1 MTRFQDIVREL
12 LKDKSKKSPYKRG
25 ANLNIESLE
34 NRSLLAAHP
43 LADAPDVNFN
53 VAEQWESGHTADLT
67 ITNDE
72 GTAFSNWQLEFDYD
86 GAVSSFWNAN
96 VASDGNG
103 HYTVTPPTWDS
114 TLDPGESLGVG
125 IVADGQPGDL
135 RNVTFNGVAEQG
147 GGSQTPDSAPQNPV
161 NLPNDN
167 GSADPT
173 NPGDSVAPVA
183 GSPSTPSL
191 SVLTN
196 WETGGYDVSVNLWSG
211 DPAESWKVYENG
223 ELIHE
228 ADFESTDATPQS
240 AKVNISDNTYGV
252 YTYQV
257 EVSNAAGTT
266 ASTQV
271 THVVG
276 GASQIEILSED
287 AQSQAL
293 QLTIQQGSNDYD
305 LSIGDSQSA
314 TFSVATNN
322 SRVVSVEMIDADT
335 LRVTGLEAGR
345 ASVKIT
351 DADTGETRYLGFR
364 VRTAE
369 GELPGLPDY
378 LTIGSVSEDSAG
390 DLAFWQDFDGTDPAT
405 NKFVDSRYI
414 YLNGGPV
421 NGWRTW
427 GDRVGSYVR
436 ESLKLGMIPQFVYY
450 NIPDGGESFTTNNE
464 HLASTEYMEGYFND
478 LKFALDTIASEA
490 GDELVQF
497 IMEPDFIGYLMQNA
511 NAPASALPAMT
522 SAAYSSGVL
531 QQGVDPQFD
540 NTVTGLINA
549 INYTISSH
557 QANVEFGWQFNLWA
571 SPGIETP
578 IGSQG
583 ICHLTDTMGI
593 EAGRAAIA
601 REAELIA
608 EYYMDAGVLSYGAE
622 FISIDKYGLDAGA
635 QNGAAA
641 DPAASTWFWN
651 ADHWNNY
658 LLVVE
663 TLSET
668 TGKEMILWQIP
679 VGHIN
684 DSLATNPYDESGTFE
699 ALDNTTRQYEDS
711 APTYFLGDTFTAT
724 GDRYDHFAANES
736 GDAKITSDGNTI
748 TWESHMEEA
757 KAAGVRQILFG
768 AGVGISTDS
777 IGTEPTDDYW
787 WISKVQQYYQ
797 DPVEMEGTIVT
808 PPAEVIDAPADPIS
822 PPVEIIT
829 PPVENIDPPASPIT
843 PPAEN
848 IDPPAEAPVATATII
863 ENSDVGFSQT
873 GFSYLSNA
881 QVADA
886 VAGDVYMLRGGSG
899 IATWNFNNLPAGEY
913 QIATTWSGRYDN
925 KYNATDAPYTVRDG
939 SGNVLADIVVD
950 QTGTP
955 SDFEDA
961 GVSWTV
967 LATVTASDG
976 TISVSL
982 AEGSNANRYVVA
994 DAVRLVKVSTDSEVE
1009 DSPATPV
1016 APPAEN
1022 IDVPAENVTPPVE
1035 TIDPPADPVAPPVE
1049 EATPPV
1055 AEEVVPPSESVD
1067 PPADPVVPPAGEIAA
1082 PVEEIDSE
1090 TPPAESVTPPA
1101 ENIDP
1106 PAEIVTPPAE
1116 TVDTPAEDTAPPA
1129 TNEDPEADP
1138 ISQPVVAAYYP
1149 EWGIYGRD
1157 YQIADVPAED
1167 LTHFIYAFAN
1177 LTAGGEMVLF
1187 DSYAATE
1194 KRFSAEDSVSGEA
1207 DLWSYPADDPRSQQT
1222 VWGNFNQLSQL
1233 KEKYP
1238 HLRTSIALGGWTLSG
1253 NFSSVCSTAAGRETL
1268 AQSIYDF
1275 LDTYTVFDGIDFD
1288 WEYPG
1293 GGGLSSNGVSD
1304 QDGENYALLLGLVR
1318 DKLDQLGTENG
1329 RYYEITVASP
1339 AGYDKIANFNL
1350 EGMKEHVDFFN
1361 VMTYDFHGT
1370 WENTT
1375 GHQAALMGDA
1385 NGYDIATAIDIY
1397 LNAGVEREQIVLG
1410 APAYTRAWSGV
1421 ADGGDNGYN
1430 EATSGAAPGSFEK
1443 GTYDYKDLAGQY
1455 LSGTGDWE
1463 LNWDDDAQAAYM
1475 YSESQ
1480 GIFSSFETPG
1490 SISLKSEWA
1499 QDLGLGGMMFWDA
1512 SNDAA
1517 GQESLI
1523 GAAADSWL
1531 AGKSFNEI
1539 TSASDLVFENIY
1551 GGNGLFDAIVEAD
1564 TTPSLPQ
1571 VPVNNGNGNGSAG
1584 TDLPAAPAPVEPI
1597 APPVETIEQPVS
1609 DPVPAPV
1616 TPVENPLENQIDSA
1630 AVSYSVASSWNS
1642 GLTANMAIQNTGDE
1656 AITEWTLEFTYSG
1669 DIQSIWDAEIVSR
1682 DGDRYVITGL
1692 SWNSNIAA
1700 GAQLSFGFT
1709 AAGSAGDGP
1718 SDVLFNGK
1726 SINV

>member
-1 MTRFQDIVREL
+1 MKNLQDIIKEL
-12 LKDKSKKSPYKRG
+12 LQDKSRKSPYKPQT
-25 ANLNIESLE
+25 NLKIESLE

-43 LADAPDVNFN
+43 LADAPDVDFN
-53 VAEQWESGHTADLT
+53 VSEQWESGHTADLK

-86 GAVSSFWNAN
+86 GNVSSFWNAN

-103 HYTVTPPTWDS
+103 HYTVTPPSWDN

-135 RNVTFNGVAEQG
+135 RNVTFNGVAEQND
-147 GGSQTPDSAPQNPV
+147 SSDSPASAPEAPAVDVPTENAPEDQSGN
-161 NLPNDN
+161 ND
-167 GSADPT
+167 P
-173 NPGDSVAPVA
+173 VAPVA
-183 GSPSTPSL
+183 GSPSTPSV

-196 WETGGYDVSVNLWSG
+196 WEIGGYDVSVNLWSG
-211 DPAESWKVYENG
+211 EPAESWKVYENG

-228 ADFESTDATPQS
+228 EAFDSTDATPQS

-276 GASQIEILSED
+276 GASQIEIASED
-287 AQSQAL
+287 VNSQAL
-293 QLTIQQGSNDYD
+293 QLTIDQGTAEYT
-305 LSIGDSQSA
+305 LSIGESESA
-314 TFSVATNN
+314 SFSVATNN
-322 SRVVSVEMIDADT
+322 SRVISAEMIDTDT
-335 LRVTGLEAGR
+335 LRVTGLDAGR
-345 ASVKIT
+345 ASLKIT
-351 DADTGETRYLGFR
+351 DAETGETRYLGFR
-364 VRTAE
+364 VRTAD

-390 DLAFWQDFDGTDPAT
+390 DLAFWQDFDGTDSAT
-405 NKFVDSRYI
+405 NKYVDSRYI

-478 LKFALDTIASEA
+478 LKFALDEIKSEA

-531 QQGVDPQFD
+531 EAGVDPQFD

-549 INYTISSH
+549 INYTISNH
-557 QANVEFGWQFNLWA
+557 EANVEFGWQFNLWA

-593 EAGRAAIA
+593 EAGRTAIA

-608 EYYMDAGVLSYGAE
+608 EYYMDAGILSYGAD
-622 FISIDKYGLDAGA
+622 FISVDKYGLDAGA
-635 QNGAAA
+635 QNGAAE
-641 DPAASTWFWN
+641 DPASSTWFWN

-658 LLVVE
+658 LLVVK
-663 TLSET
+663 TLTET

-684 DSLATNPYDESGTFE
+684 DSLATNPYDESGSFE
-699 ALDNTTRQYEDS
+699 SLDNTTRQYEDS

-724 GDRYDHFAANES
+724 GVRYDHFAANEE
-736 GDAKITSDGNTI
+736 GDAKISSDGNTI

-757 KAAGVRQILFG
+757 RAAGVRQILFG

-787 WISKVQQYYQ
+787 WITKVQEYYQ
-797 DPVEMEGTIVT
+797 NPVEMEGTTVA
-808 PPAEVIDAPADPIS
+808 PPTEVEDAPADP
-822 PPVEIIT
+822 V
-829 PPVENIDPPASPIT
+829 T
-843 PPAEN
+843 PPA
-848 IDPPAEAPVATATII
+848 
-863 ENSDVGFSQT
+863 
-873 GFSYLSNA
+873 
-881 QVADA
+881 
-886 VAGDVYMLRGGSG
+886 
-899 IATWNFNNLPAGEY
+899 
-913 QIATTWSGRYDN
+913 
-925 KYNATDAPYTVRDG
+925 
-939 SGNVLADIVVD
+939 
-950 QTGTP
+950 
-955 SDFEDA
+955 
-961 GVSWTV
+961 
-967 LATVTASDG
+967 
-976 TISVSL
+976 
-982 AEGSNANRYVVA
+982 
-994 DAVRLVKVSTDSEVE
+994 
-1009 DSPATPV
+1009 
-1016 APPAEN
+1016 
-1022 IDVPAENVTPPVE
+1022 E
-1035 TIDPPADPVAPPVE
+1035 TIDPPADPVL
-1049 EATPPV
+1049 
-1055 AEEVVPPSESVD
+1055 
-1067 PPADPVVPPAGEIAA
+1067 
-1082 PVEEIDSE
+1082 
-1090 TPPAESVTPPA
+1090 PPAEVT
-1101 ENIDP
+1101 DP
-1106 PAEIVTPPAE
+1106 
-1116 TVDTPAEDTAPPA
+1116 PAEDTAPPA
-1129 TNEDPEADP
+1129 ESDGSEADP
-1138 ISQPVVAAYYP
+1138 VSQPVVAAYYP

-1177 LTAGGEMVLF
+1177 LTANGEMVLF

-1207 DLWSYPADDPRSQQT
+1207 DLWSYPAEDPRSQQT
-1222 VWGNFNQLSQL
+1222 VWGNFNQLAQL

-1253 NFSSVCSTAAGRETL
+1253 NFSSVCSTATGRETL
-1268 AQSIYDF
+1268 ASSIYDF
-1275 LDTYTVFDGIDFD
+1275 LSTYSVFDGIDFD

-1293 GGGLSSNGVSD
+1293 GGGLSSNGVSP

-1318 DKLDQLGTENG
+1318 DKLDQLGAETD

-1339 AGYDKIANFNL
+1339 VGHDKVANFNL
-1350 EGMKEHVDFFN
+1350 EGLKEHVDFFN
-1361 VMTYDFHGT
+1361 VMAYDFHGT
-1370 WENTT
+1370 WEDTT
-1375 GHQAALMGDA
+1375 GHQAALTNDP
-1385 NGYDIATAIDIY
+1385 NGYDIATGIDLY
-1397 LNAGVEREQIVLG
+1397 LDAGVEREQIVLG

-1421 ADGGDNGYN
+1421 ADGGDNGYD
-1430 EATSGAAPGSFEK
+1430 ESTSGAAPGSFEK
-1443 GTYDYKDLAGQY
+1443 GTYDYKDLASQY

-1463 LNWDDDAQAAYM
+1463 LNWDDDAQAAYL
-1475 YSESQ
+1475 YSESE

-1490 SISLKSEWA
+1490 TISFKSEWA
-1499 QDLGLGGMMFWDA
+1499 QDLGLGGMMFWDL
-1512 SNDAA
+1512 SNDMT
-1517 GQESLI
+1517 GSESLI

-1531 AGKSFNEI
+1531 GGKTFNEI

-1551 GGNGLFDAIVEAD
+1551 GGNGLFDAIVEVD

-1571 VPVNNGNGNGSAG
+1571 VPANNGNNNTGSNEN
-1584 TDLPAAPAPVEPI
+1584 DNPVAPAPVESVD
-1597 APPVETIEQPVS
+1597 PPAEAVDQPAN
-1609 DPVPAPV
+1609 DPVVAPIDPV
-1616 TPVENPLENQIDSA
+1616 QTPQGSA
-1630 AVSYSVASSWNS
+1630 AVSYNVASSWAS
-1642 GLTANMAIQNTGDE
+1642 GLTGNITIKNTASEPVDG
-1656 AITEWTLEFTYSG
+1656 WTLEFTYAG
-1669 DIQSIWDAEIVSR
+1669 DIQSIWDAQIVSR
-1682 DGDRYVITGL
+1682 DGDRYVI
-1692 SWNSNIAA
+1692 SNIGWNGSIAP
-1700 GAQLSFGFT
+1700 GAELSFGFT
-1709 AAGSAGDGP
+1709 AAGSDVEGP
-1718 SDVLFNGK
+1718 TDVIFNGV
-1726 SINV
+1726 STTL

>member
-1 MTRFQDIVREL
+1 VKDLQQIIREL
-12 LKDKSKKSPYKRG
+12 LKNKSSQSPYKRQT
-25 ANLNIESLE
+25 NLNIESLE

-72 GTAFSNWQLEFDYD
+72 GKSFTNWQLEFDYD
-86 GAVSSFWNAN
+86 GNVNSFWNAN
-96 VASDGNG
+96 VESNGNG
-103 HYTVTPPTWDS
+103 HYVVTPPSWDN

-125 IVADGQPGDL
+125 IVANGQAGDL
-135 RNVTFNGVAEQG
+135 RNVAFNGISDESGSSETPGEEQ
-147 GGSQTPDSAPQNPV
+147 TAPQAPAVEAPV
-161 NLPNDN
+161 DN
-167 GSADPT
+167 T
-173 NPGDSVAPVA
+173 PGDENSVSDPVAPIA
-183 GSPSTPSL
+183 GSPSTPSV

-196 WETGGYDVSVNLWSG
+196 WESGGYDIAVNLWSG
-211 DPAESWKVYENG
+211 EPAESWKVYENG
-223 ELIHE
+223 QVIHE
-228 ADFESTDATPQS
+228 EAFESTDDTPQS
-240 AKVNISDNTYGV
+240 ASVNISDNTYGV

-266 ASTQV
+266 ASTKV

-276 GASQIEILSED
+276 GASQIEIVSED

-293 QLTIQQGSNDYD
+293 QLTMDQGSQDYE
-305 LSIGDSQSA
+305 LSIGESETA

-322 SRVVSVEMIDADT
+322 SRVISAEIINSNT
-335 LRVTGLEAGR
+335 LRVTGLDAGR
-345 ASVKIT
+345 ASLKIT
-351 DADTGETRYLGFR
+351 DAETGETRYLGFR
-364 VRTAE
+364 VRTAD

-378 LTIGSVSEDSAG
+378 LSIGSVSEDSAG
-390 DLAFWQDFDGTDPAT
+390 DLAFWQDFDGTDSAT

-478 LKFALDTIASEA
+478 LKYALDTIASEG

-511 NAPASALPAMT
+511 NAPASQLSAMT

-531 QQGVDPQFD
+531 EAGVDPQFE

-578 IGSQG
+578 IGGQG
-583 ICHLTDTMGI
+583 ICHLTDTLGI
-593 EAGRAAIA
+593 DAGRTAIA

-635 QNGAAA
+635 QNGAAD

-684 DSLATNPYDESGTFE
+684 DSLASNPYDESGTFDS
-699 ALDNTTRQYEDS
+699 LDNTTRQYEDS

-724 GDRYDHFAANES
+724 GDRYDHFVANES
-736 GDAKITSDGNTI
+736 GDAKVTSDGDTI
-748 TWESHMEEA
+748 TWGSHMEEA
-757 KAAGVRQILFG
+757 RAAGVRQILFG

-787 WISKVQQYYQ
+787 WITKVQEYYQ
-797 DPVEMEGTIVT
+797 DPVAMDGTIVAPPAVVINPPADPVTPPVELPVEVPVESIDPPVDPVT
-808 PPAEVIDAPADPIS
+808 PPAEV
-822 PPVEIIT
+822 PVEV
-829 PPVENIDPPASPIT
+829 PVESIDPPADPIT
-843 PPAEN
+843 PPAEVPVEVPAEAIDPPADTVVPPAEV
-848 IDPPAEAPVATATII
+848 IDPPAEVI
-863 ENSDVGFSQT
+863 
-873 GFSYLSNA
+873 
-881 QVADA
+881 
-886 VAGDVYMLRGGSG
+886 
-899 IATWNFNNLPAGEY
+899 
-913 QIATTWSGRYDN
+913 
-925 KYNATDAPYTVRDG
+925 
-939 SGNVLADIVVD
+939 
-950 QTGTP
+950 
-955 SDFEDA
+955 
-961 GVSWTV
+961 
-967 LATVTASDG
+967 
-976 TISVSL
+976 
-982 AEGSNANRYVVA
+982 
-994 DAVRLVKVSTDSEVE
+994 
-1009 DSPATPV
+1009 
-1016 APPAEN
+1016 
-1022 IDVPAENVTPPVE
+1022 
-1035 TIDPPADPVAPPVE
+1035 
-1049 EATPPV
+1049 
-1055 AEEVVPPSESVD
+1055 D
-1067 PPADPVVPPAGEIAA
+1067 PPADPVVPPAEV
-1082 PVEEIDSE
+1082 PVEV
-1090 TPPAESVTPPA
+1090 PAESIDPPVDPVTPPA
-1101 ENIDP
+1101 EVIAP
-1106 PAEIVTPPAE
+1106 PAEN
-1116 TVDTPAEDTAPPA
+1116 DDSQ
-1129 TNEDPEADP
+1129 ADP

-1157 YQIADVPAED
+1157 YQIADVPGED

-1177 LTAGGEMVLF
+1177 LTANGEMVLF

-1194 KRFSAEDSVSGEA
+1194 KRFSAEESVSGEA

-1222 VWGNFNQLSQL
+1222 VWGNFNQLDQL
-1233 KEKYP
+1233 KAKYP

-1253 NFSSVCSTAAGRETL
+1253 NFSSVCSTAQGRETL
-1268 AQSIYDF
+1268 ANSIYSF

-1293 GGGLSSNGVSD
+1293 GGGLSSNGVSPD
-1304 QDGENYALLLGLVR
+1304 DGANYELLLGLVR
-1318 DKLDQLGTENG
+1318 EKLDQLGGETG

-1339 AGYDKIANFNL
+1339 AGYDKVANFNL
-1350 EGMKEHVDFFN
+1350 EGLKQHVDFFN

-1370 WENTT
+1370 WEDTT
-1375 GHQAALMGDA
+1375 GHQAALTNDP

-1397 LNAGVEREQIVLG
+1397 LDAGVEREQIVLG

-1421 ADGGDNGYN
+1421 ADGGDNGYD

-1443 GTYDYKDLAGQY
+1443 GTYDYKDLAAQY
-1455 LSGTGDWE
+1455 LSGSGDWE
-1463 LNWDDDAQAAYM
+1463 LNWDDDAQAAYL
-1475 YSESQ
+1475 YSEGQ
-1480 GIFSSFETPG
+1480 GVFSSFETPG

-1512 SNDAA
+1512 SNDAV

-1531 AGKSFNEI
+1531 AGKSFDEI

-1551 GGNGLFDAIVEAD
+1551 GGNGLFDAIVETD

-1571 VPVNNGNGNGSAG
+1571 VPANNGNGGNGDNNGNTNTGSNENGG
-1584 TDLPAAPAPVEPI
+1584 TTPAPAPVEPV
-1597 APPVETIEQPVS
+1597 PPPAEAIEPPVS
-1609 DPVPAPV
+1609 DPIVAPIS
-1616 TPVENPLENQIDSA
+1616 PIENQDNAPS
-1630 AVSYSVASSWNS
+1630 VSYGVASSWDS
-1642 GLTANMAIQNTGDE
+1642 GLTGNMTIQNTGAE
-1656 AITEWTLEFTYSG
+1656 AINGWTLEFTYAG
-1669 DIQSIWDAEIVSR
+1669 DIQSIWGAEILSR
-1682 DGDRYVITGL
+1682 DGDKYVITNL
-1692 SWNSNIAA
+1692 DWNSSIAP
-1700 GAQLSFGFT
+1700 GAELSFGFT
-1709 AAGSAGDGP
+1709 AAANAEDRP
-1718 SDVLFNGK
+1718 MDVVLNGETV
-1726 SINV
+1726 IF

>member
-1 MTRFQDIVREL
+1 
-12 LKDKSKKSPYKRG
+12 
-25 ANLNIESLE
+25 
-34 NRSLLAAHP
+34 LLAAHP

-72 GTAFSNWQLEFDYD
+72 GKSFTNWQLEFDYD
-86 GAVSSFWNAN
+86 GNVNSFWNAN
-96 VASDGNG
+96 VESNGNG
-103 HYTVTPPTWDS
+103 HYVVTPPSWDN

-125 IVADGQPGDL
+125 IVANGQAGDL
-135 RNVTFNGVAEQG
+135 RNVAFNGISDESGSSETPGEEQ
-147 GGSQTPDSAPQNPV
+147 TAPQAPAVEAPV
-161 NLPNDN
+161 DN
-167 GSADPT
+167 T
-173 NPGDSVAPVA
+173 PGDENSVSDPVAPIA
-183 GSPSTPSL
+183 GSPSTPSV

-196 WETGGYDVSVNLWSG
+196 WESGGYDIAVNLWSG
-211 DPAESWKVYENG
+211 EPAESWKVYENG
-223 ELIHE
+223 QVIHE
-228 ADFESTDATPQS
+228 EAFESTDDTPQS
-240 AKVNISDNTYGV
+240 ASVNISDNTYGV

-266 ASTQV
+266 ASTKV

-276 GASQIEILSED
+276 GASQIEIVSED

-293 QLTIQQGSNDYD
+293 QLTMDQGSQDYE
-305 LSIGDSQSA
+305 LSIGESETA

-322 SRVVSVEMIDADT
+322 SRVISAEIINSNT
-335 LRVTGLEAGR
+335 LRITGLDAGR
-345 ASVKIT
+345 ASLKIT
-351 DADTGETRYLGFR
+351 DAETGETRYLGFR
-364 VRTAE
+364 VRTAD

-378 LTIGSVSEDSAG
+378 LSIGSVSEDSAG
-390 DLAFWQDFDGTDPAT
+390 DLAFWQDFDGTDSAT

-478 LKFALDTIASEA
+478 LKYALDTIASEG

-511 NAPASALPAMT
+511 NAPASQLSAMT

-531 QQGVDPQFD
+531 EAGVDPQFE

-578 IGSQG
+578 IGGQG
-583 ICHLTDTMGI
+583 ICHLTDTLGI
-593 EAGRAAIA
+593 DAGRTAIA

-635 QNGAAA
+635 QNGAAD

-684 DSLATNPYDESGTFE
+684 DSLASNPYDESGTFDS
-699 ALDNTTRQYEDS
+699 LDNTTRQYEDS

-724 GDRYDHFAANES
+724 GDRYDHFVANES
-736 GDAKITSDGNTI
+736 GDAKVTIDGDTI
-748 TWESHMEEA
+748 TWGSHMEEA
-757 KAAGVRQILFG
+757 RAAGVRQILFG

-787 WISKVQQYYQ
+787 WITKVQEYYQ
-797 DPVEMEGTIVT
+797 DPVAMDGTIVVPPAVVINPPADPVV
-808 PPAEVIDAPADPIS
+808 PPAEVI
-822 PPVEIIT
+822 
-829 PPVENIDPPASPIT
+829 
-843 PPAEN
+843 
-848 IDPPAEAPVATATII
+848 
-863 ENSDVGFSQT
+863 
-873 GFSYLSNA
+873 
-881 QVADA
+881 
-886 VAGDVYMLRGGSG
+886 
-899 IATWNFNNLPAGEY
+899 
-913 QIATTWSGRYDN
+913 
-925 KYNATDAPYTVRDG
+925 
-939 SGNVLADIVVD
+939 
-950 QTGTP
+950 
-955 SDFEDA
+955 
-961 GVSWTV
+961 
-967 LATVTASDG
+967 
-976 TISVSL
+976 
-982 AEGSNANRYVVA
+982 
-994 DAVRLVKVSTDSEVE
+994 
-1009 DSPATPV
+1009 
-1016 APPAEN
+1016 
-1022 IDVPAENVTPPVE
+1022 
-1035 TIDPPADPVAPPVE
+1035 
-1049 EATPPV
+1049 
-1055 AEEVVPPSESVD
+1055 D
-1067 PPADPVVPPAGEIAA
+1067 PPADPVVPPAEVIDPPADPVVPPAEVIDPPADPVVPPAEVIVPPAEVIVPPAEVIDPPADPVVPPAEVIDPPADPVVPPAEVIVPPAEVIAPPA
-1082 PVEEIDSE
+1082 ENDDSQADPI
-1090 TPPAESVTPPA
+1090 TPPAEVPV
-1101 ENIDP
+1101 ELIDP
-1106 PAEIVTPPAE
+1106 PAEVIAPPAE
-1116 TVDTPAEDTAPPA
+1116 NDDSQ
-1129 TNEDPEADP
+1129 ADP

-1157 YQIADVPAED
+1157 YQIADVPGED

-1177 LTAGGEMVLF
+1177 LTANGEMVLF

-1194 KRFSAEDSVSGEA
+1194 KRFSAEESVSGEA

-1222 VWGNFNQLSQL
+1222 VWGNFNQLDQL
-1233 KEKYP
+1233 KAKYP

-1253 NFSSVCSTAAGRETL
+1253 NFSSVCSTAQGRETL
-1268 AQSIYDF
+1268 ANSIYSF

-1293 GGGLSSNGVSD
+1293 GGGLSSNGVSSE
-1304 QDGENYALLLGLVR
+1304 DGANYELLLGLVR
-1318 DKLDQLGTENG
+1318 EKLDRLGGETG

-1339 AGYDKIANFNL
+1339 AGYDKVANFNL
-1350 EGMKEHVDFFN
+1350 EGLKQHVDFFN

-1370 WENTT
+1370 WEDTT
-1375 GHQAALMGDA
+1375 GHQAALTNDP

-1397 LNAGVEREQIVLG
+1397 LDAGVEREQIVLG

-1421 ADGGDNGYN
+1421 ADGGDNGYD

-1443 GTYDYKDLAGQY
+1443 GTYDYKDLAAQY
-1455 LSGTGDWE
+1455 LSGSGDWE
-1463 LNWDDDAQAAYM
+1463 LNWDDDAQAAYL
-1475 YSESQ
+1475 YSEGQ
-1480 GIFSSFETPG
+1480 GVFSSFETPG

-1512 SNDAA
+1512 SNDAV

-1531 AGKSFNEI
+1531 AGKSFDEI

-1551 GGNGLFDAIVEAD
+1551 GGNGLFDAIVETD

-1571 VPVNNGNGNGSAG
+1571 VPANNGNGGNNDNNGNTNTGSNENGG
-1584 TDLPAAPAPVEPI
+1584 TTPAPAPVEPV
-1597 APPVETIEQPVS
+1597 PPPAEAIEPPVS
-1609 DPVPAPV
+1609 DPIVAPIS
-1616 TPVENPLENQIDSA
+1616 PIENQDNAPS
-1630 AVSYSVASSWNS
+1630 VSYGVASSWDS
-1642 GLTANMAIQNTGDE
+1642 GLTGNMTIQNTGAE
-1656 AITEWTLEFTYSG
+1656 AINGWTLEFTYAG
-1669 DIQSIWDAEIVSR
+1669 DIQSIWGAEILSR
-1682 DGDRYVITGL
+1682 DGDKYVITNL
-1692 SWNSNIAA
+1692 DWNSSIAP
-1700 GAQLSFGFT
+1700 GAELSFGFT
-1709 AAGSAGDGP
+1709 AAANEKDRP
-1718 SDVLFNGK
+1718 MDVILNGETV
-1726 SINV
+1726 IL

>member
-1 MTRFQDIVREL
+1 MKNLQDIIKEL
-12 LKDKSKKSPYKRG
+12 LQDKSRKSPYKPQT
-25 ANLNIESLE
+25 NLKIESLE

-43 LADAPDVNFN
+43 LADAPDVDFN
-53 VAEQWESGHTADLT
+53 VAEQWGTGHTADLT

-86 GAVSSFWNAN
+86 GNVSSFWNAN

-103 HYTVTPPTWDS
+103 HYTVTPPSWDNI
-114 TLDPGESLGVG
+114 LDPGDSLGVG
-125 IVADGQPGDL
+125 IVSDGQPGDL
-135 RNVTFNGVAEQG
+135 RNVTFNGVAEQND
-147 GGSQTPDSAPQNPV
+147 SSDAPAPAPETPAVDVPSDAVDVPTDNAPENESG
-161 NLPNDN
+161 NND
-167 GSADPT
+167 P
-173 NPGDSVAPVA
+173 VAPVA

-196 WETGGYDVSVNLWSG
+196 WDSGGYDISVNLWSG

-228 ADFESTDATPQS
+228 EAFDSTDATPQS
-240 AKVNISDNTYGV
+240 ASVNISDNTYGV

-276 GASQIEILSED
+276 GASQIEIASED
-287 AQSQAL
+287 VSSQAL
-293 QLTIQQGSNDYD
+293 QLTIDQGTADYT
-305 LSIGDSQSA
+305 LSIGESESS

-322 SRVVSVEMIDADT
+322 SRVISAKMIDADT
-335 LRVTGLEAGR
+335 LRVTGLDAGR
-345 ASVKIT
+345 ASLKIT
-351 DADTGETRYLGFR
+351 DAETGETRYLGFR
-364 VRTAE
+364 VRTAD

-390 DLAFWQDFDGTDPAT
+390 DLAFWQDFDGTDSAT
-405 NKFVDSRYI
+405 NKYVDSRYI

-464 HLASTEYMEGYFND
+464 HLASTDYMEGYFND
-478 LKFALDTIASEA
+478 LKFALDEIASEA

-511 NAPASALPAMT
+511 GAPASALPAMT

-531 QQGVDPQFD
+531 EAGVDPQFD

-593 EAGRAAIA
+593 EPGRAAIA

-608 EYYMDAGVLSYGAE
+608 EYYMDAGILSHGAD
-622 FISIDKYGLDAGA
+622 FVSVDKYGLDAGA
-635 QNGAAA
+635 QNGAAE
-641 DPAASTWFWN
+641 DPASSTWFWN

-658 LLVVE
+658 LLVVK
-663 TLSET
+663 TLTET

-684 DSLATNPYDESGTFE
+684 DSLATNPYDESGSFE
-699 ALDNTTRQYEDS
+699 SLDNTTRQYEDS
-711 APTYFLGDTFTAT
+711 APTYLLGDTFTAT
-724 GDRYDHFAANES
+724 GIRYDHFAANEG
-736 GDAKITSDGNTI
+736 GDTKISSDGNTI

-757 KAAGVRQILFG
+757 RAAGVRQILFG

-787 WISKVQQYYQ
+787 WITKVQEYYQ
-797 DPVEMEGTIVT
+797 DPVAMDGTTVT
-808 PPAEVIDAPADPIS
+808 PPAES
-822 PPVEIIT
+822 
-829 PPVENIDPPASPIT
+829 IDPPADPVVPPAEELA

-848 IDPPAEAPVATATII
+848 VDPPADPVSPPVNEVVSEPQII
-863 ENSDVGFSQT
+863 DNNDAGFSQA
-873 GFSYLSNA
+873 GFSYLSG
-881 QVADA
+881 QHVAAA
-886 VAGDVYMLRGGSG
+886 VAGDVYTLRGGTGS
-899 IATWNFNNLPAGEY
+899 ATWQFKNLESGEY
-913 QIATTWSGRYDN
+913 RVATTWTGKYDN
-925 KYNATDAPYTVRDG
+925 KYNATDAPYTISDAA
-939 SGNVLADIVVD
+939 GNVLATAVVN
-950 QTGTP
+950 QTGKP
-955 SDFEDA
+955 SDFENA
-961 GVSWTV
+961 GTEWAVLGTVSV
-967 LATVTASDG
+967 SDG
-976 TISVSL
+976 TLTVTLS
-982 AEGSNANRYVVA
+982 EGSNANRFVIA
-994 DAVRLVKVSTDSEVE
+994 DAIHIERISAE
-1009 DSPATPV
+1009 
-1016 APPAEN
+1016 APEA
-1022 IDVPAENVTPPVE
+1022 PPVE
-1035 TIDPPADPVAPPVE
+1035 NVDPPADPVSPP
-1049 EATPPV
+1049 
-1055 AEEVVPPSESVD
+1055 AESFD
-1067 PPADPVVPPAGEIAA
+1067 PPADPVVPPAE
-1082 PVEEIDSE
+1082 D
-1090 TPPAESVTPPA
+1090 
-1101 ENIDP
+1101 ND
-1106 PAEIVTPPAE
+1106 PPAE
-1116 TVDTPAEDTAPPA
+1116 TVEPPAEEVAPPAEDTAPPA
-1129 TNEDPEADP
+1129 ETIDPPAENLEPPAPPAPPAEEVAPPAESNDPPAEVVTPPAESDGSEADP
-1138 ISQPVVAAYYP
+1138 VSQPVVAAYYP

-1177 LTAGGEMVLF
+1177 LTTNGEMVLF

-1194 KRFSAEDSVSGEA
+1194 KRFSAEESVSGEA
-1207 DLWSYPADDPRSQQT
+1207 DLWSYPAEDPRSQQT

-1233 KEKYP
+1233 KAKYP
-1238 HLRTSIALGGWTLSG
+1238 HLRTSIAIGGWTLSG
-1253 NFSSVCSTAAGRETL
+1253 NFSSVCSTEAGRETL
-1268 AQSIYDF
+1268 ANSIYDF
-1275 LDTYTVFDGIDFD
+1275 LSSYSVFDGIDFD

-1293 GGGLSSNGVSD
+1293 GGGLSSNGVSS

-1318 DKLDQLGTENG
+1318 DKLDQLGAETD

-1339 AGYDKIANFNL
+1339 AGYDKVANFNL
-1350 EGMKEHVDFFN
+1350 EGVKEHVDFFN

-1370 WENTT
+1370 WEDTT
-1375 GHQAALMGDA
+1375 GHQAALTNDP
-1385 NGYDIATAIDIY
+1385 NGYDIATAIDLY
-1397 LNAGVEREQIVLG
+1397 LDAGVDREQIVLG

-1421 ADGGDNGYN
+1421 ADGGDNGYD

-1443 GTYDYKDLAGQY
+1443 GTYDYKDLASQY

-1463 LNWDDDAQAAYM
+1463 LNWDDDAQAAYL
-1475 YSESQ
+1475 YSESD

-1512 SNDAA
+1512 SNDAV
-1517 GQESLI
+1517 GTESLI

-1531 AGKSFNEI
+1531 GGKTFDEI

-1551 GGNGLFDAIVEAD
+1551 GGNGLFDAIVETD

-1571 VPVNNGNGNGSAG
+1571 VPANNGNSNAGSNENN
-1584 TDLPAAPAPVEPI
+1584 TPVAPAPVESI
-1597 APPVETIEQPVS
+1597 DPPAEAVDQPVNEPVVAPV
-1609 DPVPAPV
+1609 DPVQ
-1616 TPVENPLENQIDSA
+1616 TPQGSA
-1630 AVSYSVASSWNS
+1630 AVSYNVASSWDS
-1642 GLTANMAIQNTGDE
+1642 GLSGNITIQNTGSEPVDG
-1656 AITEWTLEFTYSG
+1656 WTLEFTYAG
-1669 DIQSIWDAEIVSR
+1669 DIQSVWDAEIVSR
-1682 DGDRYVITGL
+1682 DGDRYIISNLG
-1692 SWNSNIAA
+1692 WNGSIAP
-1700 GAQLSFGFT
+1700 GAELSFGFT
-1709 AAGSAGDGP
+1709 AAGSGDEKP
-1718 SDVLFNGK
+1718 TDVIFNGV
-1726 SINV
+1726 STTL